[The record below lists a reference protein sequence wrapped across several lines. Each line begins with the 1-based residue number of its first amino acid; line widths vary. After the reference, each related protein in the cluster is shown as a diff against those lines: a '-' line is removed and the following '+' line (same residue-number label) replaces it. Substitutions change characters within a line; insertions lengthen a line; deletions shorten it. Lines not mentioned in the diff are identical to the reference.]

1 MKKIYSRIYFVL
13 LIINLTSCQ
22 LIFKEPSHNKKFE
35 DQYSN
40 DIEKINQ
47 SRNAQKLPEEDLTK
61 LLTPT
66 LQNDTGVDGSNSFD
80 YVGMSHFGSTQKKYF
95 PDFETYEQGK
105 FSNPSDQFSPKIF
118 EIGYNTYLNQPFTKS
133 GVEFDFIEIP
143 ESDSF
148 GIKSSPAN
156 KNYTLIPIRSL
167 QDSIDTINKSKTAE
181 DIEFSKK
188 LIADKKFL
196 IRKKNLERY
205 NENDEYVK
213 FFEKSINDPK
223 NINVASQNIN
233 PQKDLQ

>member
-22 LIFKEPSHNKKFE
+22 LIFKKPSLNKKFE

-40 DIEKINQ
+40 AIEKINK
-47 SRNAQKLPEEDLTK
+47 SRNAQATSKEELEK

-66 LQNDTGVDGSNSFD
+66 LQDNNDSDGANSFD
-80 YVGMSHFGSTQKKYF
+80 YVGMSHFGSNQKKYF
-95 PDFETYEQGK
+95 PDYETYEQGK

-118 EIGYNTYLNQPFTKS
+118 EISYNTYLNQPFTKS

-167 QDSIDTINKSKTAE
+167 QDSIDIMNKSKTAE

-188 LIADKKFL
+188 LIVNKKLL

-213 FFEKSINDPK
+213 FFEKSIDSK
-223 NINVASQNIN
+223 SINVASQNIN

>member
-1 MKKIYSRIYFVL
+1 MKKIYSRIYFSL
-13 LIINLTSCQ
+13 LLINLTSCQ
-22 LIFKEPSHNKKFE
+22 LFFDQSPLNKKFK
-35 DQYSN
+35 DRYSAE
-40 DIEKINQ
+40 IEKINK
-47 SRNAQKLPEEDLTK
+47 SRNMQASPKEDLEK
-61 LLTPT
+61 LLTPSSQT
-66 LQNDTGVDGSNSFD
+66 DNDSDGANSFD
-80 YVGMSHFGSTQKKYF
+80 YVGISHFGSNQKKYF
-95 PDFETYEQGK
+95 PDYETYEQGK

-118 EIGYNTYLNQPFTKS
+118 EIGYNTYLNQPFTKN

-148 GIKSSPAN
+148 GIKSSPDN

-167 QDSIDTINKSKTAE
+167 QDSIDIMNKSKTAE

-188 LIADKKFL
+188 LITDKKFL

-213 FFEKSINDPK
+213 FFEKSIDSK
-223 NINVASQNIN
+223 NINVASQTIS

>member
-1 MKKIYSRIYFVL
+1 MKKIYSRIYFAL

-35 DQYSN
+35 DQYS
-40 DIEKINQ
+40 DDTAKINQ
-47 SRNAQKLPEEDLTK
+47 SRNAQASPKEDLET

-66 LQNDTGVDGSNSFD
+66 LQANTDSDKANSFD
-80 YVGMSHFGSTQKKYF
+80 YVGMSHFGSNQKKYF
-95 PDFETYEQGK
+95 PDYETYEQGK

-118 EIGYNTYLNQPFTKS
+118 EISYNTYLNQPFTRS

-148 GIKSSPAN
+148 GIKSSSTN
-156 KNYTLIPIRSL
+156 KNYTLIPMRSL
-167 QDSIDTINKSKTAE
+167 HDSIEIINKSKTAE

-188 LIADKKFL
+188 LIVDKKFL
-196 IRKKNLERY
+196 IRKKNLERF

-213 FFEKSINDPK
+213 FFEKSIDSK
-223 NINVASQNIN
+223 SINVASQNSN

>member
-1 MKKIYSRIYFVL
+1 MKKIYFRIYFVL
-13 LIINLTSCQ
+13 LITSLTSCQ
-22 LIFKEPSHNKKFE
+22 LIFKEISFNQKFE
-35 DQYSN
+35 DQYSD
-40 DIEKINQ
+40 DIEKISQ
-47 SRNAQKLPEEDLTK
+47 SRNAPESPKEELEK
-61 LLTPT
+61 LLTPS
-66 LQNDTGVDGSNSFD
+66 LQSDTGLNGTNSFD
-80 YVGMSHFGSTQKKYF
+80 YVGMSHFGSNQKKYF
-95 PDFETYEQGK
+95 PDYETYEQGK

-148 GIKSSPAN
+148 GIKSSSTN

-167 QDSIDTINKSKTAE
+167 QDSIEIINKSKTAE

-188 LIADKKFL
+188 LIVDKKFL
-196 IRKKNLERY
+196 IRKKNLDRY

-213 FFEKSINDPK
+213 FFEKSVDSK
-223 NINVASQNIN
+223 NINVASQNIS

>member
-22 LIFKEPSHNKKFE
+22 LIFKKPSLNKKFE

-40 DIEKINQ
+40 AIEKINK
-47 SRNAQKLPEEDLTK
+47 SRNAQPTPKEELEK

-66 LQNDTGVDGSNSFD
+66 LQDNNDSDGANSFD
-80 YVGMSHFGSTQKKYF
+80 YVGMSHFGSNQKKYF
-95 PDFETYEQGK
+95 PDYETYEQRK

-148 GIKSSPAN
+148 GIKSSSTN

-167 QDSIDTINKSKTAE
+167 QDSIEIMNKSKTAE

-188 LIADKKFL
+188 LIVDKKFL
-196 IRKKNLERY
+196 IRKKNLDRY

-213 FFEKSINDPK
+213 FFEKSIDSK
-223 NINVASQNIN
+223 NINVASQTNS

>member
-1 MKKIYSRIYFVL
+1 MKKIYYRIYFLL
-13 LIINLTSCQ
+13 LIISLTSCQ
-22 LIFKEPSHNKKFE
+22 LISEQSPLNRKFKK
-35 DQYSN
+35 QYSN
-40 DIEKINQ
+40 DIKKINK
-47 SRNAQKLPEEDLTK
+47 SRNMQATPKEDLAK

-66 LQNDTGVDGSNSFD
+66 LQTNTDSDKANSFD
-80 YVGMSHFGSTQKKYF
+80 YVGMSHFGSNQKKYF
-95 PDFETYEQGK
+95 PDYETYEQGK

-167 QDSIDTINKSKTAE
+167 QDSIDIINKSKTAE

-213 FFEKSINDPK
+213 FFEKSIDSK
-223 NINVASQNIN
+223 SINVASQNIN

>member
-1 MKKIYSRIYFVL
+1 MKRIYSRIYFAL

-22 LIFKEPSHNKKFE
+22 LIFKETSHNKKFE
-35 DQYSN
+35 DQYSD
-40 DIEKINQ
+40 DIEKIKQ
-47 SRNAQKLPEEDLTK
+47 SRNAQTSPKEDLEK

-66 LQNDTGVDGSNSFD
+66 LQNDTNLDGSNSFD
-80 YVGMSHFGSTQKKYF
+80 YVGMSHFGSNQKKYF
-95 PDFETYEQGK
+95 PDYETYEQGK

-118 EIGYNTYLNQPFTKS
+118 EISYNTYLNQPFTRS

-148 GIKSSPAN
+148 GIKSSSTN
-156 KNYTLIPIRSL
+156 KNYTLIPMRSL
-167 QDSIDTINKSKTAE
+167 QDSIEIINKSKTAE

-188 LIADKKFL
+188 LIVDKKFL
-196 IRKKNLERY
+196 IRKKNLERF

-213 FFEKSINDPK
+213 FFEKSLDSK
-223 NINVASQNIN
+223 NVNVASQNLN

>member
-1 MKKIYSRIYFVL
+1 MKKICFRIYFL
-13 LIINLTSCQ
+13 LLSINLTSCQ
-22 LIFKEPSHNKKFE
+22 LIFNEPSHNKKFE
-35 DQYSN
+35 DQYS
-40 DIEKINQ
+40 DEMEKINQ
-47 SRNAQKLPEEDLTK
+47 SRNAKPSPKEDLEK

-66 LQNDTGVDGSNSFD
+66 LQNDTGQDGSNSFD
-80 YVGMSHFGSTQKKYF
+80 YVGMSYLGSTQKKYF
-95 PDFETYEQGK
+95 PDYETYEQGK

-143 ESDSF
+143 EFDSF

-167 QDSIDTINKSKTAE
+167 QDSIDIINKSKTAE

-188 LIADKKFL
+188 LIAEKKFL
-196 IRKKNLERY
+196 IRKKNLERF

-213 FFEKSINDPK
+213 FFEKSIDSK
-223 NINVASQNIN
+223 SVNVASQNIN

>member
-1 MKKIYSRIYFVL
+1 MKKIYSRIYFSL

-22 LIFKEPSHNKKFE
+22 LIFEEPSHNKKFE
-35 DQYSN
+35 DQYSD

-47 SRNAQKLPEEDLTK
+47 SRSPQTLPKEDLET
-61 LLTPT
+61 LLKPT
-66 LQNDTGVDGSNSFD
+66 LQDDLGLDGTNSFD
-80 YVGMSHFGSTQKKYF
+80 YVNISHFGSTQKKYF
-95 PDFETYEQGK
+95 PDYETYEQGK
-105 FSNPSDQFSPKIF
+105 FSSPANQFSPKIF

-148 GIKSSPAN
+148 GIKSSSTN
-156 KNYTLIPIRSL
+156 KNYTLIPMQSL
-167 QDSIDTINKSKTAE
+167 QDSIDIINKSKTAE

-188 LIADKKFL
+188 LIVDKKAL

-213 FFEKSINDPK
+213 FFEKSLESK
-223 NINVASQNIN
+223 NVNVATQNIN
-233 PQKDLQ
+233 PQKDIQ

>member
-1 MKKIYSRIYFVL
+1 MKKIYYRIYFS
-13 LIINLTSCQ
+13 LIIISLTSCQ
-22 LIFKEPSHNKKFE
+22 LISEQSPLNRKFKK
-35 DQYSN
+35 QYSS
-40 DIEKINQ
+40 DIKKINE
-47 SRNAQKLPEEDLTK
+47 SRNAQATPKEDLAK

-66 LQNDTGVDGSNSFD
+66 LQDNNDSDGANSFD
-80 YVGMSHFGSTQKKYF
+80 YVGMSHFGSNQKKYF
-95 PDFETYEQGK
+95 PDYETYEQGK

-118 EIGYNTYLNQPFTKS
+118 EIGYNTYLNQPFTRS

-167 QDSIDTINKSKTAE
+167 QDSIDIINKSKTAE

-213 FFEKSINDPK
+213 FFEKSINDSK